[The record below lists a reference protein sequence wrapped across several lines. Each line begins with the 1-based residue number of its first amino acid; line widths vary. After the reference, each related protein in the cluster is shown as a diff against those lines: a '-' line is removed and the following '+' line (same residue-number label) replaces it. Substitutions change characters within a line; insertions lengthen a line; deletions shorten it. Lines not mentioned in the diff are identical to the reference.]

1 MLVDAASSESLSVLA
16 LVQIKCQ
23 ETKRAAAIVT
33 GAWSMDGGRTHR
45 RVRHRRRIESWRRAC
60 ARFLLPLALGAVWM
74 VASRRVPTARLAPAR
89 EAEQE
94 TCTPPTNHIVPD
106 TRAAIDLPAAAR
118 PPPPIYTRG
127 EQRPWLLPH
136 HHSSTKKQLRLLAR
150 PYQDRPSLY
159 SLSPASS
166 SSMSATCG
174 NCDCADKT
182 QCT

>member
-1 MLVDAASSESLSVLA
+1 
-16 LVQIKCQ
+16 
-23 ETKRAAAIVT
+23 
-33 GAWSMDGGRTHR
+33 
-45 RVRHRRRIESWRRAC
+45 
-60 ARFLLPLALGAVWM
+60 M

-182 QCT
+182 QCTKKGDSYGAVVVDTESRVEIVEEEVTVAEHDGACKCGASCSCGK